1 VPAKGSREFALV
13 LNHEAIHVA
22 QSCRRGLLQL
32 HPQPLGLSRAVD
44 AEARRYLSDPL
55 YAKASPRELALE
67 EEAYANQHRLDLG
80 AQLVQTHCRATRL
93 S

>member
-1 VPAKGSREFALV
+1 
-13 LNHEAIHVA
+13 
-22 QSCRRGLLQL
+22 
-32 HPQPLGLSRAVD
+32 VD